1 MTSQQITVLGVGNIL
16 LSDEG
21 FGICIVEKL
30 DQEYEFP
37 ANVSV
42 VSGGVLGLNLI
53 GIMIEADHLLIVDAI
68 KYNENPGSLYRFE
81 GDSILQRPWVHN
93 SLHQVELP
101 EVLDLVRA
109 LDMAPKIVILGVE
122 PQDIETPG
130 SELTP
135 VIQSKVDQMTDMVL
149 AELNRL
155 GVFYHKRND

>member
-1 MTSQQITVLGVGNIL
+1 MASQQIIVLGVGNIL

-21 FGICIVEKL
+21 FGICVVEKL
-30 DQEYEFP
+30 EREYEFP

-68 KYNENPGSLYRFE
+68 KNNEIPGSLYRLE
-81 GDSILQRPWVHN
+81 GDSILQRTWVNN

-101 EVLDLVRA
+101 EVFGLVRA
-109 LDMAPKIVILGVE
+109 LDMAPKTVILGVE

-130 SELTP
+130 CKLTP
-135 VIQSKVDQMTDMVL
+135 VTHAKVDQVTDMVL
-149 AELNRL
+149 AELDRL
-155 GVFYHKRND
+155 GASYHKRSY